1 MKLFK
6 KNGIT
11 YGVID
16 QFNIRRLLAQYQNGN
31 YMVYMFDDGT
41 KVRETEEDDF
51 IPAFSENTDVCLT
64 KKCSQG
70 CVFCLTE
77 DEIIKTSDGD
87 KRIKDITAG
96 DIVYS
101 FNEKTGDLELKPV
114 IETYCR
120 DYTGD
125 LIEIETERGK
135 LICTPNH
142 KVYTKNRGY
151 VEAGDLQLN
160 DDILFFSI

>member
-1 MKLFK
+1 MKLFE
-6 KNGIT
+6 KNGET

-16 QFNIRRLLAQYQNGN
+16 KFTIRKLLASYQNGN

-70 CVFCLTE
+70 CVFCLLE
-77 DEIIKTSDGD
+77 DEHIQTSNGE
-87 KRIKDITAG
+87 KLIKDIREG
-96 DIVYS
+96 DVVFS
-101 FNEKTGDLELKPV
+101 FNESSGDLEMKPV

-120 DYTGD
+120 DYDGE
-125 LIEIETERGK
+125 LIEIETSNGK

-142 KVYTKNRGY
+142 KIYTKNRGY
-151 VEAGDLQLN
+151 IEAGDLQLS
-160 DDILFFSI
+160 DELLYF